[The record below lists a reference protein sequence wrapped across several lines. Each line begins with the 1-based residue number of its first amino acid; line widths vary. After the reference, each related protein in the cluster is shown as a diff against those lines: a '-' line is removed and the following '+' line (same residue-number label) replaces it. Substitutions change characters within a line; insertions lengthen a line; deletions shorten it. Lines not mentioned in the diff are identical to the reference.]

1 MDVLQAQGHVNEDA
15 AMMGLAIIFVFV
27 IYLLVSAIVVWV
39 TVIWARRH
47 GRNTRRWGWGAV
59 LAMYLLLF
67 WDLIPTVL
75 LHKYR
80 CSTEAGFWVYKTPEQ
95 WAKENPG
102 VLETLV
108 VNKGVP
114 DTRVGDMDN
123 YTDTYF
129 LNQRINWVVKKS
141 GPHLVN
147 LWRHEQEVVDHGKKE
162 VLARYVDYSSG
173 YGNWLEGGTR
183 HGWQGAKF
191 WLQNDHCEGGD
202 LNASKLRSFKNSLRG
217 SE

>member
-1 MDVLQAQGHVNEDA
+1 MDVLHAQGHVNEDA

-59 LAMYLLLF
+59 LAMYLLPF

-80 CSTEAGFWVYKTPEQ
+80 CATEAGFWVYKTPEQ

-129 LNQRINWVVKKS
+129 LNQRINWVVKKT

-147 LWRHEQEVVDHGKKE
+147 LWRHEQEVVDHGKRKCWRGTWTS
-162 VLARYVDYSSG
+162 ARVTATGSRVAPATVGRGRSSG
-173 YGNWLEGGTR
+173 CRTTTAREET
-183 HGWQGAKF
+183 
-191 WLQNDHCEGGD
+191 
-202 LNASKLRSFKNSLRG
+202 
-217 SE
+217 